1 MEPENARMYL
11 KILEEL
17 PGIAALHWP
26 QQENYAAFDLSTVRT
41 ASTDD
46 TQHASPFMTL
56 PRELRDMVYVYF
68 LEARGSAPPSPSFA
82 GPRIF
87 RLDRVHEDAAL
98 IPQKDIA
105 YPINIP
111 QSSVHALLQ
120 VNRTV
125 RSEVLELAEKRDKG
139 SRPLPAELDVM
150 ATGYVLYPLWI
161 RLPVLTSN
169 NSALNVTVNVRIFSP
184 EAFRT
189 RHGPPQLPGMA
200 YYSFLTLLN
209 QFVTCGPAFT
219 SLGGCIQMFSPIDT
233 LTLRLINHD
242 DYTPRMFPP
251 AVYEMVRLCKALA
264 LRADLRRSLRRIR
277 VIPSDE
283 KHRIPGFERREWTY
297 DVAEKCSEDRLLA
310 LESSWEELRFFLEPQ
325 SAMLN
330 SG

>member
-1 MEPENARMYL
+1 MEPENAEMYL
-11 KILEEL
+11 KILEAI

-26 QQENYAAFDLSTVRT
+26 QREDYAIFNPLTERT
-41 ASTDD
+41 ASMDD
-46 TQHASPFMTL
+46 KQDGSLFLNL
-56 PRELRDMVYVYF
+56 PRELRDMVYIYF

-105 YPINIP
+105 YPVSIP
-111 QSSVHALLQ
+111 QSNVHALLQ
-120 VNRTV
+120 VNRKV
-125 RSEVLELAEKRDKG
+125 RSEVLELAEKRDKR
-139 SRPLPAELDVM
+139 SRPLSAELDVM
-150 ATGYVLYPLWI
+150 ATGYVLYPLWT

-169 NSALNVTVNVRIFSP
+169 NSVLNVTVNVRIFSP

-200 YYSFLTLLN
+200 YYSFLALLN

-219 SLGGCIQMFSPIDT
+219 SLGGCIENFSPIDT
-233 LTLRLINHD
+233 LTVRLINHD

-264 LRADLRRSLRRIR
+264 LRADFRRSLRRIC

-283 KHRIPGFERREWTY
+283 EHRIPGFEGREWTY
-297 DVAEKCSEDRLLA
+297 DVAESCSEDRLLA

-325 SAMLN
+325 SAMFN

>member
-1 MEPENARMYL
+1 MDAENARMYL
-11 KILEEL
+11 KILEAL

-26 QQENYAAFDLSTVRT
+26 QREDYAIFSTSTLPT
-41 ASTDD
+41 ASTDEN
-46 TQHASPFMTL
+46 QHAPPFLDL
-56 PRELRDMVYVYF
+56 PRELRDMVYIYF

-105 YPINIP
+105 YPVDIP

-125 RSEVLELAEKRDKG
+125 RSEVLELAQKRDKG
-139 SRPLPAELDVM
+139 KRPLPAELDVM
-150 ATGYVLYPLWI
+150 ATGYVLYPLWT

-169 NSALNVTVNVRIFSP
+169 NSVLNVTVNVRIFSP

-200 YYSFLTLLN
+200 YYSFLALLN

-219 SLGGCIQMFSPIDT
+219 SLGGCIENFSPIDT
-233 LTLRLINHD
+233 LTVRLINHD

-264 LRADLRRSLRRIR
+264 LRADFRRSLRKIR
-277 VIPSDE
+277 VIASDE
-283 KHRIPGFERREWTY
+283 ENRIPGFEGREWTY
-297 DVAEKCSEDRLLA
+297 EVAESSSDDRLLA
-310 LESSWEELRFFLEPQ
+310 LESSWDELGFSLEPQ
-325 SAMLN
+325 SAMF
-330 SG
+330 GCG